1 MSNIHTADV
10 IRDSPASSA
19 ESPDCPRRPSRSL
32 LPGSKLRVPAVWAPR
47 RCLNSVTDTRDEKRI
62 HRKQKTISF
71 HSPCPEWCH
80 RAWHWA
86 TRSRRSESSY
96 RVWPVGVS
104 SGHNVSA
111 DRSHPRPTRSTPRLQ
126 NRQDSTECTWNVW
139 RFTKIILKKNKQIF
153 IQDTVAKFANFLKSF
168 ASFTF
173 WPHAC

>member
-19 ESPDCPRRPSRSL
+19 ESPDCPRQPSRSL
-32 LPGSKLRVPAVWAPR
+32 LPGSKLRVPAVWAPH
-47 RCLNSVTDTRDEKRI
+47 RCLNSVTDACDEKQI

-80 RAWHWA
+80 TAWHWA
-86 TRSRRSESSY
+86 MRRSRSESSC

-104 SGHNVSA
+104 SGHNASA

-126 NRQDSTECTWNVW
+126 NRQDSRECTRNVW
-139 RFTKIILKKNKQIF
+139 GFTKII
-153 IQDTVAKFANFLKSF
+153 
-168 ASFTF
+168 
-173 WPHAC
+173 